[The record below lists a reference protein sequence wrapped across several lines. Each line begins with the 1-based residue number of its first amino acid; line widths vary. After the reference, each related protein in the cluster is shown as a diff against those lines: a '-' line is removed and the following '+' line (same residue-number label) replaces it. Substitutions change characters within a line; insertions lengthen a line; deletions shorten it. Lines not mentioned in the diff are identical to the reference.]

1 MTRNSYGPK
10 FGDVFQA
17 PPPEI
22 LNRAACNP
30 LVAELFWPIS
40 DADRQTKDT
49 RMAQKICGRCPVIRE
64 CGQYALDNRITSGVW
79 GGMRPAQL
87 RRLNGVAE
95 KAKSPKQAPV
105 NPSPTCWQG
114 HPMDEG
120 NTYVS
125 PSGKREC
132 HQCRLTRSEQYRA
145 KRRKRQLEAAR

>member
-10 FGDVFQA
+10 FGHVFA
-17 PPPEI
+17 VPPDDI
-22 LNRAACNP
+22 LNQAACKP
-30 LVAELFWPIS
+30 AMAEWFWPIGDS
-40 DADRQTKDT
+40 DSPVKDT
-49 RMAQKICGRCPVIRE
+49 KRAQKVCSRCPVIRA
-64 CGQYALDNRITSGVW
+64 CGQYALDNGITDGVW

-87 RRLNGVAE
+87 RRLILGRIE
-95 KAKSPKQAPV
+95 KAPKGPPV